1 MKKRILLVNDD
12 VGYGK
17 SSITMQLPIISAF
30 GDIPSSVIAS
40 YLSNNSKYQEKIKI
54 SLANK
59 FLDIFDVY
67 RKNNFVFDGMITGY
81 IDNSDNILEL
91 RDFAEDMKLENDKM
105 LLLVDPVFADDGKKY
120 CSITDSHIDNYKKLM
135 EMADIITPNLTE
147 ACFLTGIDYEDIKMK
162 LGLLK
167 FENNEQGT
175 LKELSEKIIK
185 TIFPILEKIVVKK
198 NQISVITGLNLFNSV
213 VTVLDIYNGDKN
225 VRETTCNYSNRVD
238 DRNGAGDLFDA
249 LYLVCFM
256 NGFNLVDSLSVS
268 TSFINNALRYSNDNK
283 YPIEE
288 GIIYEPIL
296 FDNMIVI
303 RDRLKKAKEE
313 FEKLK
318 KDKKI

>member
-1 MKKRILLVNDD
+1 MKKRILLVNDY

-17 SSITMQLPIISAF
+17 SSITMQIPIISAF

-40 YLSNNSKYQEKIKI
+40 YLSNNSKYQEKVKI

-81 IDNSDNILEL
+81 IDNSDNIIEL

-120 CSITDSHIDNYKKLM
+120 CSVTDNHIENYKKLM

-175 LKELSEKIIK
+175 LKEI
-185 TIFPILEKIVVKK
+185 
-198 NQISVITGLNLFNSV
+198 
-213 VTVLDIYNGDKN
+213 
-225 VRETTCNYSNRVD
+225 
-238 DRNGAGDLFDA
+238 
-249 LYLVCFM
+249 
-256 NGFNLVDSLSVS
+256 
-268 TSFINNALRYSNDNK
+268 
-283 YPIEE
+283 
-288 GIIYEPIL
+288 
-296 FDNMIVI
+296 
-303 RDRLKKAKEE
+303 
-313 FEKLK
+313 
-318 KDKKI
+318 